1 MKVCGYEEEK
11 ETFWRYT
18 DSSYGPGGADSQGT
32 VLVLWNGSSVLW
44 KSGRQSMPSLSTA
57 ESELSEAVEGMGDSV
72 DVLVQEI
79 FEEGYPKIIKVD
91 NTAAINLLTEAS
103 GSWRTRHLRLKAS
116 HVRWRFGRMDWMVEA
131 VPGQHQIADV
141 GTKSLPAPRLEELKK
156 MMKMGSYERT
166 KEEIEEKKDISQ
178 DEQEGDI
185 REGPKREDVE
195 KVLKVTVALGCVH
208 HARAQEEEEQQE
220 RDSGW
225 EILMLV
231 VLAFVGMVQIL
242 QAMTRAVK
250 HFWRRRQRR
259 IKEEVVQKREHVED
273 ERNEEEKPSGSGLS
287 RPKALP
293 PLDQA
298 SQPKSGHQKEQA
310 PQPKSV
316 SQMQQAPLPKPASQA
331 APPPMSFSPPKCS
344 APSVPTAVLSTSS
357 QSARNSSSA
366 AAESVPRKAS
376 TPVVSQINV
385 TNTGTPEPIDQAEVL
400 VEDQHLSHHGEPS
413 GIKIPLALL
422 LPIPGVSF
430 QANGA
435 NHVQRPTETNPCQYS
450 QSAQGE

>member
-1 MKVCGYEEEK
+1 
-11 ETFWRYT
+11 
-18 DSSYGPGGADSQGT
+18 
-32 VLVLWNGSSVLW
+32 
-44 KSGRQSMPSLSTA
+44 
-57 ESELSEAVEGMGDSV
+57 
-72 DVLVQEI
+72 
-79 FEEGYPKIIKVD
+79 
-91 NTAAINLLTEAS
+91 
-103 GSWRTRHLRLKAS
+103 
-116 HVRWRFGRMDWMVEA
+116 MDWMVEA

-166 KEEIEEKKDISQ
+166 KEEIEEKKEDISQ

-195 KVLKVTVALGCVH
+195 KVLKVIVALGCVH

-259 IKEEVVQKREHVED
+259 IKEEEVQKREHVED

-298 SQPKSGHQKEQA
+298 PQPKSAHQKEQA

-316 SQMQQAPLPKPASQA
+316 SQMQQAPLPQPASQA
-331 APPPMSFSPPKCS
+331 AQPPMSFSPPKCP

-366 AAESVPRKAS
+366 AAVSVPRKAS

-385 TNTGTPEPIDQAEVL
+385 TNTGTARTDRSSRGSGRKPAFITPWGTKWHQDTTCPTLANSKSLI
-400 VEDQHLSHHGEPS
+400 PS
-413 GIKIPLALL
+413 QWCQSCSEADRDES
-422 LPIPGVSF
+422 LPILSVGPGGVAHYDPNCPLLSS
-430 QANGA
+430 NSKRYPKC
-435 NHVQRPTETNPCQYS
+435 QRCQ
-450 QSAQGE
+450 E